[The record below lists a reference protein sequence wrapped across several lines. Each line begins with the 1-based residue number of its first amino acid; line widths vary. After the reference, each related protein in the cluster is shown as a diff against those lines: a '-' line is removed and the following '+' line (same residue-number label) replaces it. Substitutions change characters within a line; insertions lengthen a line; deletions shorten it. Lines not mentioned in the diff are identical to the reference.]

1 MSTQSQTCYE
11 IVGGPSITNGGR
23 SRTQGNLTSIPT
35 KESIAQRFLVIAAR
49 VAEGGLPVNVDEA
62 RG

>member
-1 MSTQSQTCYE
+1 M
-11 IVGGPSITNGGR
+11 
-23 SRTQGNLTSIPT
+23 QGNLTSIPT